1 MKAILLIVT
10 ILLVSC
16 ATNVPTKGC
25 GYARSQQKKLNK
37 YHRHHR
43 HHSK

>member
-1 MKAILLIVT
+1 MRILILSIMMLIT
-10 ILLVSC
+10 SC
-16 ATNVPTKGC
+16 ATAPAKGC

-37 YHRHHR
+37 YHRQHR